1 MKPVDFDY
9 QQADSIDQAVTLLA
23 QSANALI
30 LAGGQTLGP
39 MLNLRLAQPELLVDI
54 TRIQELVRVETSV
67 DHITIGACVSHAA
80 VEDGCI
86 PDPGQNFLSR
96 VASGIAYRA
105 VRNRGTLGGSVANAD
120 PAADWVACFSAL
132 GAEILISGTGGQ
144 RCVGIDDFLV
154 GAMETTLVPGELIDG
169 IRVARLGDSARCGY
183 AKISRKPGEFAD
195 AIAAIVHDP
204 NHGRCRVVVGG
215 TDGLPLLLDNKVLGL
230 TATRVLPAEL
240 DTDLIR
246 DHLADLMPSYDIY
259 RLNIQSAVVSRAL
272 ADAQE
277 PWS

>member
-9 QQADSIDQAVTLLA
+9 QQADSIDQAVSLLA
-23 QSANALI
+23 QSANSLI

-80 VEDGCI
+80 VEDGCV
-86 PDPGQNFLSR
+86 PDPGQKFLSR

-105 VRNRGTLGGSVANAD
+105 VRNRGTLGGSIANAD

-132 GAEILISGTGGQ
+132 DAEILISGTGGQ
-144 RCVGIDDFLV
+144 RRVGIDDFLV

-183 AKISRKPGEFAD
+183 AKISRKPGEFAE

-215 TDGLPLLLDNKVLGL
+215 TDGLPLMLDNKVLDL
-230 TATRVLPAEL
+230 TATGALPAEL

-246 DHLADLMPSYDIY
+246 DHLADLMPSSDIY

-277 PWS
+277 PLS

>member
-9 QQADSIDQAVTLLA
+9 QQADSIDQAVSLLA
-23 QSANALI
+23 QSANSLI

-80 VEDGCI
+80 VEDGCV
-86 PDPGQNFLSR
+86 PDPGQKFLSR

-105 VRNRGTLGGSVANAD
+105 VRNRGTLGGSIANAD

-144 RCVGIDDFLV
+144 RRVGIDDFLV

-183 AKISRKPGEFAD
+183 AKISRKPGEFAE

-215 TDGLPLLLDNKVLGL
+215 TDGLPLMLDNKVLDL
-230 TATRVLPAEL
+230 TATGALPAEL

-246 DHLADLMPSYDIY
+246 DHLADLMPSSDIY

-277 PWS
+277 PLS

>member
-9 QQADSIDQAVTLLA
+9 QQTKTIDQAVTLLA

-54 TRIQELVRVETSV
+54 TRIEELVRVEEST

-80 VEDGCI
+80 VEDRRVA
-86 PDPGQNFLSR
+86 DPGHDFLAR
-96 VASGIAYRA
+96 VAGGIAYRA
-105 VRNRGTLGGSVANAD
+105 VRNRGTLGGSIANAD

-132 GAEILISGTGGQ
+132 GAEILISNTNGQ
-144 RCVGIDDFLV
+144 RRVGIDDFLV
-154 GAMETTLVPGELIDG
+154 GAMETTLGPGELIDG
-169 IRVARLGDSARCGY
+169 IRIARLGASARCGY

-204 NHGRCRVVVGG
+204 DHGRCRAVVGG
-215 TDGLPLLLDNKVLGL
+215 TDGLPLLLDSDALGL
-230 TATRVLPAEL
+230 ARTAVLPAVLE
-240 DTDLIR
+240 TDLIR
-246 DHLADLMPSYDIY
+246 DHLAGYMPSPDIY
-259 RLNIQSAVVSRAL
+259 RRNIQCAVVQRAL
-272 ADAQE
+272 ADAHAFS
-277 PWS
+277 P